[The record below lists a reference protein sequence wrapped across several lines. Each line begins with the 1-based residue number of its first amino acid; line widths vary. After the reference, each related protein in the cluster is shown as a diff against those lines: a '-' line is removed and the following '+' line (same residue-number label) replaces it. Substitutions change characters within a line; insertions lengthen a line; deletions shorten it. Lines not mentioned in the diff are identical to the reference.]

1 MHHSALTVP
10 GLALLVLAGGAAAQQ
25 PETARAV
32 LRDSGGRQ
40 VGSATLTQTP
50 HGVLLRAELTGVP
63 PGVHG
68 LHVHAVG
75 KCEGPAFTSAGGHF
89 NPHRRQH
96 GLLNAAG
103 PHAGDAPN
111 AHVGSGGAAT
121 VEVLFSQASLSQGE
135 GALLDADGAAVVVHA
150 GADDYATDP
159 AGNAGARIA
168 CGVIER

>member
-1 MHHSALTVP
+1 MRLAALTGS
-10 GLALLVLAGGAAAQQ
+10 GLAFLLAGGAAAQQ

-40 VGSATLTQTP
+40 VGSVTLTQTP

-63 PGVHG
+63 AGVHG

-75 KCEGPAFTSAGGHF
+75 RCEGPAFTSAGGHF

-96 GLLNAAG
+96 GLLSVAG

-111 AHVGSGGAAT
+111 AHVGNGVTT
-121 VEVLFSQASLSQGE
+121 VEVLFAQVTLTEGE
-135 GALLDADGAAVVVHA
+135 NALLDADGAAVVVHA

-168 CGVIER
+168 CGVVER

>member
-1 MHHSALTVP
+1 
-10 GLALLVLAGGAAAQQ
+10 LLLAGAAAAQQ

-32 LRDSGGRQ
+32 LRDSTGRQ
-40 VGSATLTQTP
+40 VGSVTLTQTP
-50 HGVLLRAELTGVP
+50 HGVLLRAELVGVP
-63 PGVHG
+63 PGVHA

-75 KCEGPAFTSAGGHF
+75 KCEGPSFQSAGGHF

-96 GLLNAAG
+96 GLLSPEG

-111 AHVGSGGAAT
+111 VHVGAGIVT
-121 VEVLFSQASLSQGE
+121 FEVLFSQVTLSRGDN
-135 GALLDADGAAVVVHA
+135 ALLDADGAAVVVHA

-168 CGVIER
+168 CGVVEQ